1 MPLFHPYYIL
11 NADFFLLFIQIFGAY
26 ETVDNF
32 ALELELMQDE
42 DLFDR

>member
-1 MPLFHPYYIL
+1 MDPYYIQ
-11 NADFFLLFIQIFGAY
+11 NVDYYFLFFIQIFGAY